1 MMTIEHEQLPPER
14 VDDHGNGWAAI
25 AVQMG
30 DALGTVGPPSRRGWV
45 RAGLRGGG
53 AGPRWPQ
60 TGSRGR

>member
-30 DALGTVGPPSRRGWV
+30 DALAAR
-45 RAGLRGGG
+45 
-53 AGPRWPQ
+53 
-60 TGSRGR
+60 